1 MKNDL
6 TLLPIR
12 NAQVSYA
19 ESIPFVRSAEVLL
32 QELIAQIEWEHKDV
46 VIQGR
51 SYKQPRLTAWHGDP
65 GMAYTYSGL
74 AHQPKPWTPLL
85 EEIKMI
91 VEAAAGCTFNS
102 ALLTLYRGNRDS
114 IGFHS
119 DDEKRSEEHN
129 SENQSLMHIQ

>member
-51 SYKQPRLTAWHGDP
+51 SYKQPRLTAWQDRKRVVKGKSVSVSVDI
-65 GMAYTYSGL
+65 GGRRI
-74 AHQPKPWTPLL
+74 
-85 EEIKMI
+85 IK
-91 VEAAAGCTFNS
+91 T
-102 ALLTLYRGNRDS
+102 
-114 IGFHS
+114 
-119 DDEKRSEEHN
+119 KRSTVVN
-129 SENQSLMHIQ
+129 NTNVTRRDNTININLHIT

>member
-19 ESIPFVRSAEVLL
+19 ESIPFVRSAEVML

-51 SYKQPRLTAWHGDP
+51 SYKQPRLTAWNGDT
-65 GMAYTYSGL
+65 GMAYTYSGITN
-74 AHQPKPWTPLL
+74 QPKPWTPL
-85 EEIKMI
+85 
-91 VEAAAGCTFNS
+91 T
-102 ALLTLYRGNRDS
+102 
-114 IGFHS
+114 
-119 DDEKRSEEHN
+119 RSEE
-129 SENQSLMHIQ
+129 SSVGRGGVRTGKARET

>member
-51 SYKQPRLTAWHGDP
+51 SYKQPRLTAWHADP

-74 AHQPKPWTPLL
+74 ANQPQPRT
-85 EEIKMI
+85 
-91 VEAAAGCTFNS
+91 EAHKAE
-102 ALLTLYRGNRDS
+102 LP
-114 IGFHS
+114 
-119 DDEKRSEEHN
+119 
-129 SENQSLMHIQ
+129 SLMRNPYAGVCMTENNEHIQY